1 MYSPDLGYSPH
12 GAELRSGGIALWAAG
27 MVTVLPGM
35 LLVVL
40 GFACLVP
47 SGSHPWLLTLV
58 NWLYGIGVILILL
71 GSIRYLQCN
80 RAGRTFRGGR
90 PFLK

>member
-1 MYSPDLGYSPH
+1 M
-12 GAELRSGGIALWAAG
+12 I
-27 MVTVLPGM
+27 TVLPGM

-47 SGSHPWLLTLV
+47 ASGHPWLLTLV
-58 NWLYGIGVILILL
+58 NWLYGIGVILILMD
-71 GSIRYLQCN
+71 SIRYFQCN